1 MRRGRGQG
9 GGGVEKRGGGRKE
22 GMEDREK
29 VEQWF
34 NQITS
39 NQSIKIIKQPPL
51 LIIQDINHK
60 TTTTAPPTTTT
71 RYNTRTTTIT
81 TSTALRATFKA
92 TATNNYV

>member
-1 MRRGRGQG
+1 
-9 GGGVEKRGGGRKE
+9 
-22 GMEDREK
+22 MEDKEK

-60 TTTTAPPTTTT
+60 TTTTAPTTTT
-71 RYNTRTTTIT
+71 RYTTTTTTIT

-92 TATNNYV
+92 TATNKYV